1 MDKFDEEANPKSSSS
16 GNMNVVNCITSWIAL
31 QSFWLLLRKMNSKAT
46 VLSDVKDFNLV
57 LKQISQKAKTANA
70 TFKGFTLHK

>member
-1 MDKFDEEANPKSSSS
+1 MDEFDEEANPKSSSS

-46 VLSDVKDFNLV
+46 VL
-57 LKQISQKAKTANA
+57 
-70 TFKGFTLHK
+70 